1 LFLLNNGREV
11 GEEEDHWYI
20 IAVILGT
27 AVWMIWFY
35 NGKLKGQNIKEQ
47 WHRMMA
53 FAGIATQVSSLV
65 WKTLGFVLYVNTGSD
80 YVFFHLIYLFMHSVS

>member
-1 LFLLNNGREV
+1 
-11 GEEEDHWYI
+11 
-20 IAVILGT
+20 
-27 AVWMIWFY
+27 
-35 NGKLKGQNIKEQ
+35 
-47 WHRMMA
+47 MMA